1 MLFGN
6 TLEEHLA
13 KNKISIKIRPG
24 MTDRVIATL
33 AKEFNVTFPASFFH
47 WYYLDDHVNQYYTDE
62 KIFRRQILLFTG
74 IAIGIACLGLLGM
87 ISNKVLESTKE
98 IGIRKVL
105 GATLHQIAG
114 LLLKTTVRQ
123 ITIATIL
130 GIPIAYY
137 LVQEY
142 LQKFSERITLSWWHY
157 LLPVFI
163 FLVIMLAT
171 ITTILVNAAKANP
184 VDSLRH
190 E

>member
-1 MLFGN
+1 MRRNL
-6 TLEEHLA
+6 TL
-13 KNKISIKIRPG
+13 P
-24 MTDRVIATL
+24 
-33 AKEFNVTFPASFFH
+33 FPSSFFN
-47 WYYLDDHVNQYYTDE
+47 WYYLDDHVNQYYTGE
-62 KIFRRQILLFTG
+62 KIFLRQILLFTG

-123 ITIATIL
+123 ITIATL
-130 GIPIAYY
+130 VGIPIAYY

-142 LQKFSERITLSWWHY
+142 LQKFSERITLRWWHY

-171 ITTILVNAAKANP
+171 ITTILINAAKANP
-184 VDSLRH
+184 VDSFGMNKV
-190 E
+190 